1 MSTLFS
7 LLAFVPPLP
16 PELLSSPTPKVA
28 PMEFREFSSAISSDL
43 PDRFARVTSNVSTE
57 GVILF
62 FFFFLLKESKNGGK
76 RELDAWAAAI
86 FEH

>member
-16 PELLSSPTPKVA
+16 LELLSSPTPKVA
-28 PMEFREFSSAISSDL
+28 PMEFRESSAISSDL

-62 FFFFLLKESKNGGK
+62 FFFERVKERREAKVRRVGGGHF
-76 RELDAWAAAI
+76 RALG
-86 FEH
+86 